1 MCKELKV
8 NMTITELVQLADVD
22 NVQDVVKFLN
32 VRHGIKLKHLARVI
46 GTTDVALN
54 QAYAKGYFYKKYL
67 KDEEF
72 KRRAVLAL
80 KAEYL
85 GLK

>member
-8 NMTITELVQLADVD
+8 NMTITELVQLADVE

-32 VRHGIKLKHLARVI
+32 VRHGIKLKHLANVI
-46 GTTDVALN
+46 GVSHVALR
-54 QAYAKGYFYKKYL
+54 QSFVRGYFYKDFI

-72 KRRAVLAL
+72 KRKVVLAL
-80 KAEYL
+80 RKEYL
-85 GLK
+85 GR

>member
-8 NMTITELVQLADVD
+8 NMTITDLVQLADVE
-22 NVQDVVKFLN
+22 NVQDVLKFLN
-32 VRHGIKLKHLARVI
+32 VRHGIKLKHLAKVI
-46 GTTDVALN
+46 GITDVALR
-54 QAYAKGYFYKKYL
+54 QSYVRGYFYKKYL

-72 KRRAVLAL
+72 KRQAVLAL

-85 GLK
+85 GL

>member
-8 NMTITELVQLADVD
+8 NMTITELVQLADVE

-32 VRHGIKLKHLARVI
+32 VRHGIKLKHLAKVI
-46 GTTDVALN
+46 GITDVALR
-54 QAYAKGYFYKKYL
+54 QSYVRGYFYKDFI

-72 KRRAVLAL
+72 KRKVVLAL
-80 KAEYL
+80 RKEYL
-85 GLK
+85 GR